1 MSLIDEIVARAK
13 ANKQR
18 IVLPEGTEERT
29 LKAAD
34 KIIADE
40 VANISFSETRP
51 KSKLSPRKT
60 D

>member
-1 MSLIDEIVARAK
+1 MDIISEIVARAK

-34 KIIADE
+34 QCIGRWTGQPDYSR
-40 VANISFSETRP
+40 VTR
-51 KSKLSPRKT
+51 KRS
-60 D
+60 

>member
-34 KIIADE
+34 
-40 VANISFSETRP
+40 
-51 KSKLSPRKT
+51 
-60 D
+60 

>member
-29 LKAAD
+29 LKAAE

-40 VANISFSETRP
+40 VVNVIFLGNPT
-51 KSKLSPRKT
+51 
-60 D
+60 